1 MKQLRLHLLED
12 SSLLILFVCLSALP
26 YVASLG
32 FYCDDWRFLGWY
44 TVSPHQTFAGY
55 CVEPFSTPTRM
66 LIRPMQVFYLAG
78 LYSLFGLNP
87 LGYHVVNTLML
98 AATAVAFL
106 LVLTELQLP
115 RHLAFGIPLVYS
127 LLPNYSTDRFWY
139 ATFQANLSMAGYAL
153 GFYLALSALRKR
165 NDRFYVWTLL
175 SILALA
181 VSSLAHELV
190 LPLFCLTIVT
200 VWLRGQRLGVSYSKL
215 LLLNLAMSSLLLA
228 VTGFKFI
235 VAHWLLHEGHNIYQI
250 KWTLV
255 HIFDIKGNYYH
266 SPYGFKLLRALQVNY
281 VELGLYLPRAVYRLT
296 SMNSLWFELCISAGI
311 AITAFWYVTRIFA
324 AGSATYFR
332 TFAAGFAVFIGGYAI
347 FLTTSD
353 IQLTTTGMG
362 NRVNIAATAGVAM
375 TFVSA
380 LGAITGLLRSERYRR
395 LAFAFLVSVL
405 CFCGC
410 FVTNGI
416 ASYWVIASQRQH
428 AVLNSIRS
436 QIMHLE
442 PGTTLLLDG
451 VCPYVGPAPVFECDW
466 DFTGALTVLY
476 PNRSLKGDVLKN
488 HTKFLPSG
496 VRTAWYFM
504 PNTYPYGEKLLI
516 YDYVNKEL
524 YPLLNSSARRPSA
537 LEGCVCRDELEGFGV
552 KIF

>member
-1 MKQLRLHLLED
+1 MKQLRRHLLED
-12 SSLLILFVCLSALP
+12 SSVLILFVCLSAIP

-32 FYCDDWRFLGWY
+32 FYSDDWHFFGQY
-44 TVSPHQTFAGY
+44 TVSPRQTFVGY
-55 CVEPFSTPTRM
+55 CLELFSTPTRM
-66 LIRPMQVFYLAG
+66 LIRPIQVFYLAG

-106 LVLTELQLP
+106 FVLTELELP

-139 ATFQANLSMAGYAL
+139 SACPTNLSMATYAL
-153 GFYLALSALRKR
+153 GFYLALSTLRKR
-165 NDRFYVWTLL
+165 NGSFYVWTLL
-175 SILALA
+175 SILTLA
-181 VSSLAHELV
+181 VSSLAYDLV
-190 LPLFCLTIVT
+190 LPLVGLTIVI
-200 VWLRGQRLGVSYSKL
+200 VWLRAKNLGVSFSKL
-215 LLLNLAMSSLLLA
+215 FLLNLAMITMLLA

-235 VAHWLLHEGHNIYQI
+235 VAHRLLHEGHNISQI
-250 KWTLV
+250 KFTLM
-255 HIFDIKGNYYH
+255 HIFDVKGKYYTW
-266 SPYGFKLLRALQVNY
+266 PYGFKLLPAVQVNY
-281 VELGLYLPRAVYRLT
+281 VELGLYLPRAVYRLM
-296 SMNSLWFELCISAGI
+296 SASSLWFELCISAGI

-324 AGSATYFR
+324 TGSATYFR

-347 FLTTSD
+347 FLTTSY

-375 TFVSA
+375 TLVSA
-380 LGAITGLLRSERYRR
+380 LGTITGLLRSERYRR
-395 LAFAFLVSVL
+395 LAFSFLISVL

-488 HTKFLPSG
+488 QTKFLPSG
-496 VRTAWYFM
+496 VRTMWYW
-504 PNTYPYGEKLLI
+504 PNTYAYGEKLLI
-516 YDYVNKEL
+516 YDYANKEL
-524 YPLLNSSARRPSA
+524 YPLLNFSARRPSA
-537 LEGCVCRDELEGFGV
+537 LQGCVCRDELKGLGV